1 MALPQLLDGHTVQLL
16 QGGQEFFPAL
26 VRAVDASRFEVR
38 FETYIFNLDAS
49 GQTVAEA
56 LVRAA
61 ERKVTVTLMRDGA
74 GTPSLP
80 LEWSARFDAAGVKW
94 HIFSPLGRIGWFIP
108 SRWRRLHRKL
118 CVVDGHTAFCGGINV
133 LDDFY
138 DPNHGALDSPRFDFS
153 VQVTGPLVRAV
164 AETTAQFWW
173 RSRAAKEARERDFP
187 QAWAALQS
195 AVRLGVQS
203 SRDLGPGDQGKGDQG
218 KSISAPA
225 GEGGGFSQT
234 GTLQHTARAVLVL
247 RDNVRRRTQIERAYR
262 KAIGEARSEI
272 IIANA
277 YFMPGARLRQGL
289 IHAARRGVRVR
300 LLLQGRYEYFMQ
312 YHAARPVFG
321 ALLAAGVEIH
331 EYAPSFLHAKVAVI
345 DSQWATVGSSNLD
358 PLSLLLAREA
368 NVVVADRV
376 FAQDLRARL
385 EHAMQHQGQ
394 LMDPAV
400 YASRPWRQRFLDRLA
415 FGVMRLL
422 LFLNGSRY

>member
-1 MALPQLLDGHTVQLL
+1 MALPQLHDGHTVQLL

-26 VRAVDASRFEVR
+26 VRAIDASQHEVR
-38 FETYIFNLDAS
+38 FETYIFNVDAS

-61 ERKVTVTLMRDGA
+61 ERKVAVTLMMDGA
-74 GTPSLP
+74 GTPGLP
-80 LEWSARFDAAGVKW
+80 PEWSARFDAAGVKW

-138 DPNHGALDSPRFDFS
+138 DPNHGALESPRFDFS

-195 AVRLGVQS
+195 AVRLGMQTNQ
-203 SRDLGPGDQGKGDQG
+203 DQDTGYSELADERGG
-218 KSISAPA
+218 LASAGA
-225 GEGGGFSQT
+225 
-234 GTLQHTARAVLVL
+234 LQPTARAALVL
-247 RDNVRRRTQIERAYR
+247 RDNVRQRTQIERAYR
-262 KAIGEARSEI
+262 KAIGEARTEI

-277 YFMPGARLRQGL
+277 YFMPGARLRRGL

-300 LLLQGRYEYFMQ
+300 LLLQGRYEYFMA

-345 DSQWATVGSSNLD
+345 DSRWATVGSSNLD

-368 NVVVADRV
+368 NVVVADSV
-376 FAQDLRARL
+376 FAQNLRQRL

-394 LMDPAV
+394 QMDPAV